1 MAVGFRCSNLVLLAY
16 VAYVAGAYDTRKQD
30 FRFVEFVKK
39 GKDKDMKDVRRGI
52 TIGWGVSF
60 NVI

>member
-1 MAVGFRCSNLVLLAY
+1 MVLLAY